1 MSTPQGHRCSRRG
14 RATPSP
20 ARSDVTAS
28 DMSLAGVTPSD
39 MSMAS
44 RMSRLS
50 QRSQRQLTSEEI
62 ELAQADAKRREV
74 QALMRLNEKTY
85 KDAIRC
91 PDVHHRHHSLS
102 ATVPEEFELSTRGSS
117 RSKSAFRG
125 PAEGSSE
132 ASPWERSLRSGA
144 AAEWRPQL
152 TVPEGPA
159 LHTAGRSRSLSSVR
173 SERGAPGRSMSRG
186 RTPREDVALRE
197 HLRRAETAQE
207 ERAQCTARERTR
219 ALRPAPEAELPR
231 GPAESRAERA
241 RATAVAQQD
250 AIASARQRLCVF

>member
-1 MSTPQGHRCSRRG
+1 MSTPRGHRCSRRG

-20 ARSDVTAS
+20 ARSDATAS
-28 DMSLAGVTPSD
+28 DMSLAGGTASD

-50 QRSQRQLTSEEI
+50 QRSQRHLSSEEI

-74 QALMRLNEKTY
+74 QRLMRLNEKAY
-85 KDAIRC
+85 KEAIRC

-102 ATVPEEFELSTRGSS
+102 ATVPEEFEFSTRRSS
-117 RSKSAFRG
+117 RSKGAFRG
-125 PAEGSSE
+125 FAEESSE
-132 ASPWERSLRSGA
+132 AGPWERSLRGGAA

-152 TVPEGPA
+152 TVPEGPE

-173 SERGAPGRSMSRG
+173 SERGAAGRSLSRG
-186 RTPREDVALRE
+186 RTPREDGALRE
-197 HLRRAETAQE
+197 HLRRAEAAQE
-207 ERAQCTARERTR
+207 KAA
-219 ALRPAPEAELPR
+219 AVRPAPGPEPPR